1 MLERLLRLVTRL
13 SPQESK
19 KRKSKE
25 LACYA
30 CRVIDLGNMSF
41 SSTNPFVAVPPAYL
55 AVQNMYNFPD
65 TWKIVRRWARVPLTR
80 APPSPPPPQCPT
92 INRRHYVVHVQ
103 CRAASCVT
111 DSFLRLVGDGER
123 QNGNLFCFR

>member
-13 SPQESK
+13 SPEESK

-30 CRVIDLGNMSF
+30 RRVIVLGNMSF
-41 SSTNPFVAVPPAYL
+41 SSINPFVAVPPAYL

-65 TWKIVRRWARVPLTR
+65 TWKIVKEGGARTTNTGAAVP
-80 APPSPPPPQCPT
+80 AP
-92 INRRHYVVHVQ
+92 
-103 CRAASCVT
+103 AAVSHDQSKT
-111 DSFLRLVGDGER
+111 LRCACAVSRCLLCDRQLSAVGW
-123 QNGNLFCFR
+123 